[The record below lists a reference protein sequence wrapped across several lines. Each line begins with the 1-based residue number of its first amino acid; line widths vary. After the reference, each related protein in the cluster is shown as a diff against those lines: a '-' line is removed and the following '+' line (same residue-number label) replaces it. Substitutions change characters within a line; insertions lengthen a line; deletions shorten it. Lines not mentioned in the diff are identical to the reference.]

1 MIEEKILKHL
11 RDALTVPVYMEKPEK
26 EPDEYVI
33 LENTGG
39 SESNHIR
46 IATIAVRSIAK
57 KMYRAAELGEEAK
70 HAMETLI
77 EDPYVSACRVNT
89 APMNYTNTTTQ
100 QYRYQGVYIVTYME
114 E

>member
-11 RDALTVPVYMEKPEK
+11 RDVLTVPVYMEKPES

-33 LENTGG
+33 FENTGG

-57 KMYRAAELGEEAK
+57 KMYRAAKLGEDAK
-70 HAMETLI
+70 NAMETLI
-77 EDPYVSACRVNT
+77 EDPYISACRVNT
-89 APMNYTNTTTQ
+89 TPMNNTNTTTK